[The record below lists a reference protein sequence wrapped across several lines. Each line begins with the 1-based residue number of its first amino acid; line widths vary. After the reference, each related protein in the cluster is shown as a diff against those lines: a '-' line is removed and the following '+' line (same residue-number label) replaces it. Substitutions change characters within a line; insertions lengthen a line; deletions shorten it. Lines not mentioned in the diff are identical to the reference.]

1 PRCRADADPRALA
14 HRPGPDPDLGIPPGP
29 VRDGRGLDRPRR
41 PRRRPPRGRG
51 AVPGLDGGSSAMPH
65 KSNPTSAVLL
75 HRNGMRVPGA
85 LSTLTTA
92 AAEAVEER
100 SDGAWHAE
108 WPALSELMTLA
119 ISSLIILDEM
129 IAGLTVDAEAMR
141 ANLDAAGP
149 GLFSEKLAIV
159 YGDRLSKDELA
170 AIVADGTDPVA
181 ALREAV
187 GDEDG
192 IEDFFS
198 PERYLGE
205 AEDIR
210 RN

>member
-1 PRCRADADPRALA
+1 
-14 HRPGPDPDLGIPPGP
+14 
-29 VRDGRGLDRPRR
+29 
-41 PRRRPPRGRG
+41 
-51 AVPGLDGGSSAMPH
+51 
-65 KSNPTSAVLL
+65 
-75 HRNGMRVPGA
+75 MRVPGA

-205 AEDIR
+205 AADIR
-210 RN
+210 RNILATIDQRSEEHTSELQPRGHLVCRLLLEKKNQTQHESVVGR